1 MATFSD
7 IDLMEKGIPAPK
19 DPESIDPTKVDTTDF
34 DPTEVD
40 ILKPHYDPTLKIIQ
54 TIYDRNKKI
63 TQEEL
68 INQAKN
74 EFKTQFPRTVI
85 GDDQIPEDVLKDQIP
100 EDVLK
105 AFVKYIV
112 ISSVLRNEPEHKIT
126 KEQREEAEHELNARL
141 LEARLRHFS
150 KGGKRKKRTRKRKI
164 HKKKSH
170 KKKSKTH
177 RKKHHK
183 KTHHKY

>member
-7 IDLMEKGIPAPK
+7 IDLMEKGIAAPK
-19 DPESIDPTKVDTTDF
+19 DPGSIDPTKVDTTDF

-40 ILKPHYDPTLKIIQ
+40 ILKPHYNPTLKIIQ

-68 INQAKN
+68 IKQA
-74 EFKTQFPRTVI
+74 KTQFSHTVT
-85 GDDQIPEDVLKDQIP
+85 GDDQIPEDVLT
-100 EDVLK
+100 

>member
-1 MATFSD
+1 MAAFD
-7 IDLMEKGIPAPK
+7 DLKYELMEEGMPSVTRVTPK
-19 DPESIDPTKVDTTDF
+19 DPGSIDPTIVDTSQF
-34 DPTEVD
+34 EPTEVD
-40 ILKPHYDPTLKIIQ
+40 ILQPHYEPMYAIVKKKYDSNNKIPQEQLI
-54 TIYDRNKKI
+54 RHAKK
-63 TQEEL
+63 
-68 INQAKN
+68 
-74 EFKTQFPRTVI
+74 EFKTQFPHTVR
-85 GDDQIPEDVLKDQIP
+85 GDEQIPEDVLN
-100 EDVLK
+100 

-112 ISSVLRNEPEHKIT
+112 IASVLRSDPERQIT
-126 KEQREEAEHELNARL
+126 QLQIKEAERVLDGVL
-141 LEARLRHFS
+141 LEAKLRHFS

>member
-19 DPESIDPTKVDTTDF
+19 DPGSIDPTKVNTTDF
-34 DPTEVD
+34 EPTEAD
-40 ILKPHYDPTLKIIQ
+40 ILKPHYNPTLKIIK

-63 TQEEL
+63 PQEEL
-68 INQAKN
+68 IKQAKK
-74 EFKTQFPRTVI
+74 EFKTQFPHTVT
-85 GDDQIPEDVLKDQIP
+85 GDDQIP

-112 ISSVLRNEPEHKIT
+112 ISSVLRNEPERKIT
-126 KEQREEAEHELNARL
+126 KAQREEAERELDGIL

-164 HKKKSH
+164 HKKKS
-170 KKKSKTH
+170 KTH

>member
-7 IDLMEKGIPAPK
+7 IDLMEKGILAPK
-19 DPESIDPTKVDTTDF
+19 DPGSIDPTKVDTADF
-34 DPTEVD
+34 EPTEAD
-40 ILKPHYDPTLKIIQ
+40 ILKPHYNPTLKIIQ

-68 INQAKN
+68 IKQA
-74 EFKTQFPRTVI
+74 KTQFSHTVT
-85 GDDQIPEDVLKDQIP
+85 GDDQIPEDVLT
-100 EDVLK
+100 